1 MVLLLGSLLASCSND
16 QVGKVVSNIIPVL
29 FCLCVILFLHYSC
42 LVLCLRVLNKENLL
56 IKLVVFADN
65 QNMGCVNKG
74 VQV

>member
-1 MVLLLGSLLASCSND
+1 M
-16 QVGKVVSNIIPVL
+16 SNIIPVL

-42 LVLCLRVLNKENLL
+42 LVLCLRVLNKENVL
-56 IKLVVFADN
+56 IKLVLFADN

>member
-1 MVLLLGSLLASCSND
+1 ML
-16 QVGKVVSNIIPVL
+16 NIIPVL

-42 LVLCLRVLNKENLL
+42 LVLCLRVLNMENVL
-56 IKLVVFADN
+56 IKLVLLADN